1 MEKTIRIAN
10 LSELSLL
17 AATISAYAF
26 PGFVLGL
33 GGELGSGKTTFAQFF
48 AKHLGVVDTVNSPTF
63 TILKTYQG
71 RLPFYHMD
79 VYRLEAGNYDYE
91 LDDFIFGDGVAVIE
105 WYEYIARQLP
115 EQTIGNGFDGKC
127 RRIAAC
133 FTLKGSGPYE
143 RIVEAIGH

>member
-48 AKHLGVVDTVNSPTF
+48 AKHLGVVDNVNSPTF

-115 EQTIGNGFDGKC
+115 EQRLELDLTANADGS
-127 RRIAAC
+127 RLVL
-133 FTLKGSGPYE
+133 LKGSGPYE